1 MQLAILSRTS
11 YEKKT
16 AEEENTVATANA
28 VASTLLPE
36 DLIEQLY
43 EQGVTDGLPVV
54 PPTRDRVERM
64 LAGAPDRT
72 RDELLGMIGPC
83 YGEATVEKVAIN
95 AVMAGCRPEYLPVVL
110 AGVEGLCDERLCAHG
125 LNVTLFSAA
134 PWAIING
141 PVRLQIGLNSGHN
154 ALGHGFRANA
164 TIGRALRLAIMNIGG
179 ARPHELTKAT
189 MGQPGQYSAV
199 IAENEEESP
208 WEPFHVERGFRE
220 DDSAITLF
228 AGGSPQQISDF
239 QSRSAEQLASSI
251 GFTMGGGLWNFK
263 NFPLFGDTVLV
274 LSPEHAQTIAADGW
288 SRKDVRQFLYDT
300 VKKSLDEL
308 KPGKDSGEGFGSAL
322 LRGAETS
329 GFLVDGYVRKFRSPE
344 SILVVVA
351 GGTAGRFSV
360 AIPGWVADD
369 LGSTPV
375 TKQIHVSE

>member
-1 MQLAILSRTS
+1 M
-11 YEKKT
+11 
-16 AEEENTVATANA
+16 ATASA
-28 VASTLLPE
+28 VMRPISADDP
-36 DLIEQLY
+36 IEQLY
-43 EQGVTDGLPVV
+43 EQGVTDGFPVV

-64 LAGAPDRT
+64 LAGAPDRS
-72 RDELLGMIGPC
+72 RNELIGTLGPC

-95 AVMAGCRPEYLPVVL
+95 AVMAGCKPEYFLVVL
-110 AGVEGLCDERLCAHG
+110 AGVEALCDERLCAHG

-141 PVRLQIGLNSGHN
+141 PVRRQIGLNCGHN

-189 MGQPGQYSAV
+189 MGQPGQYSAI

-208 WEPFHVERGFRE
+208 WEPFHVERGFSE
-220 DDSAITLF
+220 DESAITLF

-239 QSRSAEQLASSI
+239 QSRSAEQLLASI
-251 GFTMGGGLWNFK
+251 GFTMGGGLWNYK
-263 NFPLFGDTVLV
+263 NYPLFGDTILV
-274 LSPEHAQTIAADGW
+274 LSPEHAHTIAADGW
-288 SRKDVRQFLYDT
+288 SRKEVRQFLYGT
-300 VKKSLDEL
+300 VKKSIDDL
-308 KPGKDSGEGFGSAL
+308 KPGKAGGEGFGASL
-322 LRGAETS
+322 LRASEKG
-329 GFLVDGYVRKFRSPE
+329 GLVVDGYVRKFRSPD

-375 TKQIHVSE
+375 SKRINIGD

>member
-1 MQLAILSRTS
+1 MT
-11 YEKKT
+11 T
-16 AEEENTVATANA
+16 ASATARTTA
-28 VASTLLPE
+28 DDDP
-36 DLIEQLY
+36 IEQLY
-43 EQGVTDGLPVV
+43 EQGVTDGFPVV
-54 PPTRDRVERM
+54 PPTRTRVERM
-64 LAGAPDRT
+64 LMGAADRA
-72 RDELLGMIGPC
+72 RDELIGVLGPC

-95 AVMAGCRPEYLPVVL
+95 AVMAGCKPEYLPVVL
-110 AGVEGLCDERLCAHG
+110 AGVEALCDERLCAHG

-141 PVRLQIGLNSGHN
+141 PVRLQIGLNCGHN

-164 TIGRALRLAIMNIGG
+164 TIGRALRLTIMNIGG

-208 WEPFHVERGFRE
+208 WEPFHVERGLSE
-220 DDSAITLF
+220 DDSALTLF

-239 QSRSAEQLASSI
+239 QSRSAEQLLSSI
-251 GFTMGGGLWNFK
+251 GFTMGGGLWNYK
-263 NFPLFGDTVLV
+263 NYPLFGDTILV
-274 LSPEHAQTIAADGW
+274 LSPEHAHTIAADGW
-288 SRKDVRQFLYDT
+288 SRKDVRQFLYET
-300 VKKSLDEL
+300 VKKSVDDL
-308 KPGKDSGEGFGSAL
+308 KPGKDGGEGFGANI
-322 LRGAETS
+322 LRAFEKG
-329 GFLVDGYVRKFRSPE
+329 GFVVDGQVRKFRSPE

-375 TKQIHVSE
+375 TKRINISD

>member
-1 MQLAILSRTS
+1 M
-11 YEKKT
+11 
-16 AEEENTVATANA
+16 ATAA
-28 VASTLLPE
+28 ATTQFIPAD

-43 EQGVTDGLPVV
+43 EQGVTDGLPAV

-64 LAGAPDRT
+64 LLGAPGRA
-72 RDELLGMIGPC
+72 RDELLGTIGPQ

-95 AVMAGCRPEYLPVVL
+95 AVMAGCKPEYFPVVL
-110 AGVEGLCDERLCAHG
+110 AGVEALCDERLCAHG

-141 PVRLQIGLNSGHN
+141 PVRLMIGLNGGHN

-164 TIGRALRLAIMNIGG
+164 TIGRALRLVIMNIGG

-189 MGQPGQYSAV
+189 MGQPGQYTAV

-208 WEPFHVERGFRE
+208 WEPFHTERGFSA

-239 QSRSAEQLASSI
+239 QSRSAEQLLWSI
-251 GFTMGGGLWNFK
+251 GRTMGGGLWNYK
-263 NFPLFGDTVLV
+263 NYPLFGDTILV
-274 LSPEHAQTIAADGW
+274 LSPEHAQVIAADGF
-288 SRKDVRQFLYDT
+288 SQKEVRQFLYDNIT
-300 VKKSLDEL
+300 LSLDDL
-308 KPGKDSGEGFGSAL
+308 KPGKEGGEGFGAAL
-322 LRGAETS
+322 LKAGGS
-329 GFLVDGYVRKFRSPE
+329 KGFVVGDRVRKFRSPD
-344 SILVVVA
+344 SIFVVVA

-375 TKQIHVSE
+375 TKKIIVD

>member
-1 MQLAILSRTS
+1 MSTASSAILTPP
-11 YEKKT
+11 T
-16 AEEENTVATANA
+16 D
-28 VASTLLPE
+28 

-43 EQGVTDGLPVV
+43 EQGVTDGFPVV
-54 PPTRDRVERM
+54 PPTRERVERM
-64 LAGAPDRT
+64 LSGAPSRDRG
-72 RDELLGMIGPC
+72 ELIGLIGPC
-83 YGEATVEKVAIN
+83 YGEATIEKVAIN
-95 AVMAGCRPEYLPVVL
+95 AVMAGCKPDYLPVVL
-110 AGVEGLCDERLCAHG
+110 AGVEALCDERLCAHG
-125 LNVTLFSAA
+125 MSVTLFSAA

-164 TIGRALRLAIMNIGG
+164 TVGRALRLAIMNIGG

-208 WEPFHVERGFRE
+208 WDPFHVERGFSE
-220 DDSAITLF
+220 EESAITLF

-239 QSRSAEQLASSI
+239 QSRSAEQLLSSI

-263 NFPLFGDTVLV
+263 NYPLFGDTMLV
-274 LSPEHAQTIAADGW
+274 LSPEHAQTIAEGGW
-288 SRKDVRQFLYDT
+288 SQKDVRQFLYET

-308 KPGKDSGEGFGSAL
+308 KPGKDSGEGFGANL
-322 LRGAETS
+322 LRGAENA
-329 GFLVDGYVRKFRSPE
+329 GFVVDGYVRKFRSPE

-375 TKQIHVSE
+375 TKRINMSF

>member
-1 MQLAILSRTS
+1 MS
-11 YEKKT
+11 
-16 AEEENTVATANA
+16 TANA
-28 VASTLLPE
+28 VASTLPPE

-43 EQGVTDGLPVV
+43 EQGVTDGFPVV

-64 LAGAPDRT
+64 LAGASDRA
-72 RDELLGMIGPC
+72 RDELLGVIGPC

-95 AVMAGCRPEYLPVVL
+95 AVMAGCRPEYFPVVL

-164 TIGRALRLAIMNIGG
+164 TIGRALRLVIMNIGG

-239 QSRSAEQLASSI
+239 QSRSAEQLLSSI

-288 SRKDVRQFLYDT
+288 SRKDVRQFLYET
-300 VKKSLDEL
+300 VKKSVDEL
-308 KPGKDSGEGFGSAL
+308 KPGKDSGEGFGANL
-322 LRGAETS
+322 LRGAENS

-375 TKQIHVSE
+375 TKQIHISE

>member
-1 MQLAILSRTS
+1 MS
-11 YEKKT
+11 
-16 AEEENTVATANA
+16 
-28 VASTLLPE
+28 
-36 DLIEQLY
+36 
-43 EQGVTDGLPVV
+43 
-54 PPTRDRVERM
+54 
-64 LAGAPDRT
+64 
-72 RDELLGMIGPC
+72 
-83 YGEATVEKVAIN
+83 
-95 AVMAGCRPEYLPVVL
+95 
-110 AGVEGLCDERLCAHG
+110 
-125 LNVTLFSAA
+125 VTLFSAA

-141 PVRLQIGLNSGHN
+141 PVRLQVGLNCGHN

-189 MGQPGQYSAV
+189 MGQPGQYSAI

-208 WEPFHVERGFRE
+208 WEPFHTERGFSEE
-220 DDSAITLF
+220 DSTITLF

-239 QSRSAEQLASSI
+239 QSRSAEQLLSSI

-263 NFPLFGDTVLV
+263 NYPLFGDTILV
-274 LSPEHAQTIAADGW
+274 LSPEHAQTIAEGGW

-308 KPGKDSGEGFGSAL
+308 KPGKDSGEGFGANL
-322 LRGAETS
+322 LRAAEDS
-329 GFLVDGYVRKFRSPE
+329 GIVVDGCVRKFRSPE

-375 TKQIHVSE
+375 TKRINTSF

>member
-1 MQLAILSRTS
+1 MT
-11 YEKKT
+11 T
-16 AEEENTVATANA
+16 ASAATHTIPAD
-28 VASTLLPE
+28 

-64 LAGAPDRT
+64 LAGAHERA
-72 RDELLGMIGPC
+72 RDELIGTIGPL

-95 AVMAGCRPEYLPVVL
+95 AVMAGCKPEYLPVVL
-110 AGVEGLCDERLCAHG
+110 AGVEGLCDERLCSHG
-125 LNVTLFSAA
+125 MNVTLFSAA

-141 PVRLQIGLNSGHN
+141 PVRLQIGLNGGHN

-189 MGQPGQYSAV
+189 MGHPGQYTAV

-208 WEPFHVERGFRE
+208 WEPFHSERGFSA

-239 QSRSAEQLASSI
+239 QSRGAEQLLWSI
-251 GFTMGGGLWNFK
+251 GRTMGGGLWNYK
-263 NFPLFGDTVLV
+263 NYPLFGDTILV
-274 LSPEHAQTIAADGW
+274 LSPEHAQTIAADGLAQ
-288 SRKDVRQFLYDT
+288 KDVRQFLYDNVT
-300 VKKSLDEL
+300 LSLDDL
-308 KPGKDSGEGFGSAL
+308 KPGKEGGEGFGAAL
-322 LRGAETS
+322 LRAGGDK
-329 GFLVDGYVRKFRSPE
+329 GFVVGDRVRKFRSPDA
-344 SILVVVA
+344 IFVVVA
-351 GGTAGRFSV
+351 GGTAGRFSA
-360 AIPGWVADD
+360 AIPGWVADE

-375 TKQIHVSE
+375 SKRIQVD